1 MSEKRCVYV
10 PLLCFFFS
18 PSFSFSFD
26 HLMFA
31 LAIFRLVS
39 ALVLG
44 EFLSIDKCPGDPFFD
59 LKKRAPRSLVKSEPK
74 VEICQF
80 ACFQRHLEG

>member
-1 MSEKRCVYV
+1 
-10 PLLCFFFS
+10 
-18 PSFSFSFD
+18 
-26 HLMFA
+26 MFA

-74 VEICQF
+74 VEICQLRSGYLF
-80 ACFQRHLEG
+80 CKKKGTRQLKRNMFL